1 MKILHSLTSYP
12 PSTGGAQFHMHQ
24 LACELK
30 NQHELIVVSQ
40 WNQNRTDWL
49 LGTTIKSISKS
60 SSYVINEI
68 PVTQIGFAFQEKL
81 KMVPW
86 VLSYP
91 IFQGIAVDKISDVF
105 LKEFNKTVKEIDIVH
120 NCRIGREFISFA
132 SYKYAKQ
139 KDIPFIITPVHH
151 PAWSGWFHRL
161 YHQLYR
167 KSDAVIALTESEKKI
182 LTSLG
187 VQESKIHVTG
197 HGPILSKDFDS
208 KRFKNKYKMAD
219 VSIVL
224 FLGQKYE
231 YKGLWQLLN
240 STKLIWEKFPDV
252 HFLFIGPR
260 TQYSIKLF
268 AEYHDSRILE
278 LDTVSLQEKTD
289 ALAACNVLCVPS
301 TQESFGGVYTEAWS
315 MGKPVIG
322 CNIPAVSEVIDH
334 GVNGLLVSQSAESIA
349 DGIIQILSSSEF
361 ANEMGLSGKNKVQT
375 NYSWN
380 QLAKKTNDI
389 YLSLK

>member
-1 MKILHSLTSYP
+1 MKILYSLTSYP

-30 NQHELIVVSQ
+30 NQHELGVISQ

-49 LGTTIKSISKS
+49 LGTTIKSVSKS
-60 SSYVINEI
+60 GSYVIDEI

-105 LKEFNKTVKEIDIVH
+105 LREFNKTIKEIDIVH
-120 NCRIGREFISFA
+120 NCRIGREFISLA
-132 SYKYAKQ
+132 SYKYARQ
-139 KDIPFIITPVHH
+139 KDKPFIITPVHH
-151 PAWSGWFHRL
+151 PAWNGWFHRIFHNL
-161 YHQLYR
+161 F
-167 KSDAVIALTESEKKI
+167 KNSDAVIALTQSEKKTLI
-182 LTSLG
+182 NLG
-187 VQESKIHVTG
+187 VQDSKIHITG
-197 HGPILSKDFDS
+197 IGPILSEVFDGNRLKQKYNLKD
-208 KRFKNKYKMAD
+208 
-219 VSIVL
+219 VPIVL

-231 YKGLWQLLN
+231 YKGLLQLLN
-240 STKLIWEKFPDV
+240 STKIVWNKFPDV

-260 TQYSIKLF
+260 TKYSINLF
-268 AEYHDSRILE
+268 SEYYDRRILE
-278 LDTVSLQEKTD
+278 IDKVNLQEKTD
-289 ALAACNVLCVPS
+289 ALAACNLLCVPS

-349 DGIIQILSSSEF
+349 DGIIQILSSNKL
-361 ANEMGLSGKNKVQT
+361 ANEMGLNGKNKVQN

-380 QLAKKTNDI
+380 QLAKKTLEI